1 MKRLMI
7 FLLVALLA
15 FSVIGC
21 AKKDTNPNEDTNI
34 VNEEENKGNDE
45 TLEDEIEDE
54 IVDPSPNTEEVEV
67 VLYFA
72 NKKYVETGDES
83 YEKLVAEKRRIE
95 YGNIPLEEAIVKELI
110 KGPESDE
117 LSSSI
122 PETVKLLG
130 VETADGTC
138 YVNFAQEGLYGG
150 SLQEDFTIAQVVNSL
165 LELEHVDRVQ
175 FLIDGEKAESL
186 MGHFSIIEPFDEPMY
201 IE

>member
-1 MKRLMI
+1 MI

-45 TLEDEIEDE
+45 ALEDEIEDE

>member
-165 LELEHVDRVQ
+165 LELEHIDRVQ

>member
-45 TLEDEIEDE
+45 ALEDEIEDE